1 MLNLGYSEVLKMYNV
16 NIARYQKELLEQLPE
31 DRHKTVVNLFKNIAF
46 KLEKNLYYYTN
57 ILDNIDNI
65 HNTDDFRS
73 MLPIYFDIETL
84 LISLRSS
91 IDVVLHLINDVM
103 ELGIESNDVHIGS
116 IRRRLKRGSRMF
128 NVLNRYTG
136 RGSGDSWQFLYYF
149 RNDIV
154 HERSIYELMDFYLIG
169 EEGNERLYVDFRNKR
184 DDFIQLFRNCF
195 RIVDGFSS
203 SVFKAL
209 VSFAESQK

>member
-1 MLNLGYSEVLKMYNV
+1 MYNV
-16 NIARYQKELLEQLPE
+16 NIARYQKELLERLPE
-31 DRHKTVVNLFKNIAF
+31 DRHEAVVNLFKNIAF

-57 ILDNIDNI
+57 ILNNIKNI
-65 HNTDDFRS
+65 QNTNDFKS

-91 IDVVLHLINDVM
+91 IDVILHLINDVM
-103 ELGIESNDVHIGS
+103 ELGIESYDVHIGS

-128 NVLNRYTG
+128 NILDRYIG
-136 RGSGDSWQFLYYF
+136 RRSGNSWQFLYYL

-154 HERSIYELMDFYLIG
+154 HENSIYELMDFYLIG
-169 EEGNERLYVDFRNKR
+169 EGGSERLYVDFRNKR
-184 DDFIQLFRNCF
+184 DDFIQLFKNCF
-195 RIVDGFSS
+195 RVVDGFSS

-209 VSFAESQK
+209 IAFSENQK

>member
-1 MLNLGYSEVLKMYNV
+1 MYNV

-103 ELGIESNDVHIGS
+103 DLGFESNDVHIGS